1 MEKVTSTGR
10 ETYNS
15 QIGDC
20 LATYTKTITENNVVI
35 NVGVTKNGE
44 SVYTCGYDQSGNRCN
59 GGFRKFDVVTA
70 EERVSIVTQVMQDL
84 NSIV

>member
-1 MEKVTSTGR
+1 MEKVKSTGR

-20 LATYTKTITENNVVI
+20 LATYTKTVSDHDVVI
-35 NVGVTKNGE
+35 NVDVTKDGN
-44 SVYTCGYDQSGNRCN
+44 SVYTCGYNQNGNRCN
-59 GGFRKFDVVTA
+59 GGFRKFDAVTDD
-70 EERVSIVTQVMQDL
+70 ERVAIVTQVMRDI